1 MGKTTERSLK
11 IVLDG
16 DASKFSESIAKATDY
31 VKETKEEV
39 NALRKSLLLE
49 WDNKTFIQ
57 AQSAASEAVKA
68 TNDKVELLKKTLS
81 QVDNDGSAQ
90 AQKQI
95 KYLTVELMKA
105 ENAAKQAQ
113 NRLNEIAG
121 MEFKQNLNNAN
132 SQIEKT
138 TRNLSA
144 MQSKLSMEWD
154 NDTFVQA
161 QNLSRQAVEKITDK
175 VTLLRNEISKLEKEG
190 ISDSNI
196 EQYEKLS
203 VELNET
209 ELSAKQAFQQLKQIN
224 QIKFDR
230 VEEKLHKISSLLLK
244 AGAGLTAGVTLP
256 LAYAGKQALET
267 ASDLTEAQNVI
278 DVSFGK
284 SSESV
289 NKWSKNLLD
298 SHGMAE
304 LTAKKYAG
312 IFKSMANGMNIADE
326 AGTEMSMTLTEM
338 IPDVA
343 SFFDLQFEE
352 TGTKLKSIFTGETES
367 LKEIGVIMTQ
377 ANLNAYALSHGMEEL
392 SDDMTEA
399 DKVALRYSFVLDK
412 LKDAQGDFGNT
423 LDGSLANQTK
433 QAQERFKALSA
444 ELAQELLP
452 IATDLL
458 KWANDCIKSFGDL
471 TDSQKKTIITVLGL
485 SSALGPVVT
494 ATGGIVKG
502 CELGAGALKKIHTKM
517 TSTKTA
523 TDAAAV
529 SQAGLNAIM
538 LANPY
543 ALIATAILAVGTAL
557 VVFSSQNDEVVQKT
571 KELNDALK
579 ETTETYKSSIESVEK
594 NANSQLAEVKLAERL
609 IQRYDE
615 LNGKV
620 NLSSSEKFEL
630 SSIVKQLNKLLG
642 TEIKL
647 VDKSAGFYDAQTESL
662 YRLADA
668 RKEEIKQIALR
679 EKAIAAQKTLID
691 VEDKILEA
699 QKNYD
704 KAKKKYD
711 TMNPWSITIFKE
723 KAYHDAKRTLDE
735 LIQKK
740 KELSEDID
748 IYSNYKSTVESPTS
762 GMTQEEAQKY
772 AESFRKPKQK
782 SLEELEKELKQEK
795 EMLDYKRNLNLIS
808 EEDYY
813 KELKG
818 LRENYYGGF
827 HDDLSSHT
835 DLQKQLNREIY
846 NQEVALNNKR
856 ISSSKAY
863 NAEQLKLEKEMQEK
877 KKKILKEM
885 YDNHKELAKE
895 TYEKNKKLLK
905 ETYDAEKKEIQEHYK
920 TSKKLLEDKYKEDK
934 KLLENNLSESQKL
947 LEKSHE
953 EELKAIEETYKAK
966 QKAINDQ
973 IKAIDE
979 EIAAR
984 RRLKKEEEFDSQID
998 ELKAQ
1003 LAYGKMDEFSRRE
1016 IEAQIKRLEDEKA
1029 DYEWELEQ
1037 ENKKK
1042 ALNQELENAKELYE
1056 QQKADANELFKM
1068 KKLALQEEY
1077 KLNLEQLE
1085 TTYSKNIEQL
1095 ETTYQMNIQK
1105 LEETYALHIENL
1117 ETSYKLH
1124 LKQLDT
1130 MFEKSSTQM
1139 NKISNDFVDTITRGC
1154 NEAAG
1159 VLSGIL
1165 NQIYTA
1171 SAQAERASSNIHYDN
1186 SSRTTNVYP
1195 STGMTPQQVQ
1205 RMIDRQIY

>member
-1 MGKTTERSLK
+1 MGKIAERGLK

-16 DASKFSESIAKATDY
+16 DTSKFSKSIAKASEH
-31 VKETKEEV
+31 VKETRNEV

-132 SQIEKT
+132 NQIEKT
-138 TRNLSA
+138 NRNLSA
-144 MQSKLSMEWD
+144 MQSKLSMKWD

-161 QNLSRQAVEKITDK
+161 QNLSRESVEKITDK

-196 EQYEKLS
+196 RQYEKLS

-209 ELSAKQAFQQLKQIN
+209 EVSAKQAFNQLKQIN

-230 VEEKLHKISSLLLK
+230 VEEKLHKISSILLK
-244 AGAGLTAGVTLP
+244 SGAGLTAGVTLP

-267 ASDLTEAQNVI
+267 ASDLVEVQNVI
-278 DVSFGK
+278 DVAFGN

-289 NKWSKNLLD
+289 NKWSQSLLET
-298 SHGMAE
+298 HGISE
-304 LTAKKYAG
+304 LTAKYNAG
-312 IFKSMANGMNIADE
+312 LFKDMANGMNIADE
-326 AGTEMSMTLTEM
+326 AGTEMAMTLTEL
-338 IPDVA
+338 ISDVA
-343 SFFDLQFEE
+343 SFKNLSFEE
-352 TGTKLKSIFTGETES
+352 VSTKLKSVFTGETES
-367 LKEIGVIMTQ
+367 LKEIGVVMTE
-377 ANLNAYALSHGMEEL
+377 ANLNAFALSHGMKQI
-392 SDDMTEA
+392 SNDMTQSE
-399 DKVALRYSFVLDK
+399 KVNLRYLFVLDA
-412 LKDAQGDFGNT
+412 LKSSQGDFSRT
-423 LDGSLANQTK
+423 SDSLANQQK
-433 QAQERFKALSA
+433 LVQERFKALSA
-444 ELAQELLP
+444 DLAQELLP

-458 KWANDCIKSFGDL
+458 KWANDCIKAFDNL

-485 SSALGPVVT
+485 SATLGPVVT
-494 ATGGIVKG
+494 TLGGIVKG
-502 CELGAGALKKIHTKM
+502 CELGAGALKKIHTAM

-529 SQAGLNAIM
+529 SQAGLNATM

-543 ALIATAILAVGTAL
+543 VLVATAILAVGTAL
-557 VVFSSQNDEVVQKT
+557 VVFGSQNDEVVQKT
-571 KELNDALK
+571 KELNNALK

-594 NANSQLAEVKLAERL
+594 NANSKLAEIELAERL

-630 SSIVKQLNKLLG
+630 SSIVEQLNKLLG

-647 VDKSAGFYDAQTESL
+647 VDKSTGFYDAQTESL

-668 RKEEIKQIALR
+668 RKEEIRQIALR
-679 EKAIAAQKTLID
+679 EKAIATQKTLID
-691 VEDKILEA
+691 IEDKILEA

-704 KAKKKYD
+704 KAKEKYD

-723 KAYHDAKRTLDE
+723 KAYHDAKRALDD
-735 LIQKK
+735 LNKK
-740 KELSEDID
+740 KDELSEDIE
-748 IYSNYKSTVESPTS
+748 IYSNYKPPNKSPLY
-762 GMTQEEAQKY
+762 GATQEEAQKY
-772 AESFRKPKQK
+772 AESLKKPKQK
-782 SLEELEKELKQEK
+782 ALEELEKELKQEK
-795 EMLDYKRNLNLIS
+795 EMLDYKRNLDLIS

-846 NQEVALNNKR
+846 NQEVALNNKK
-856 ISSSKAY
+856 ISNTKSY
-863 NAEQLKLEKEMQEK
+863 NAEQLKLEKEMQDK
-877 KKKILKEM
+877 KKKLLKEM

-905 ETYDAEKKEIQEHYK
+905 ESYDAEKKEIQEHYK

-966 QKAINDQ
+966 QESINKQ

-1124 LKQLDT
+1124 LKQLET

-1171 SAQAERASSNIHYDN
+1171 SSQAERASSNIHYDN
-1186 SSRTTNVYP
+1186 SSRIANVYT
-1195 STGMTPQQVQ
+1195 STGMTAQQVQ